1 MTQVAVGTAPVA
13 LGRRSLARE
22 QVLVTGAQLAAG
34 AGNLVF
40 ALVMARV
47 LAPAAFTDFA
57 AFLACYL
64 LLHLPAAGLG
74 AGGALAGAGAA
85 TFRRRS
91 LGAGLAV
98 AAVGALAAP
107 WLAGLLHVGIAF
119 PLLLAAAAPG
129 SALIALERGR
139 LYGAGAHPQAAL
151 SLLVEPV
158 ARIVAGLALASVAGA
173 PGAAAGVVL
182 GGYAALLVTRGAGHA
197 PQTPGTGVTRA
208 AVVTFVLLA
217 VVQNQDLLLAARLL
231 PAGDGARFAALSTLG
246 GVAAFATATVPLVL
260 LPRAVDQPR
269 ARGVA
274 LGVAAAL
281 GAVATALFAVAPGP
295 LVELVFGD
303 RYASIASLAAPYVL
317 GMSMLGVARVLAAD
331 AVARGRGRIVVATTA
346 AVVAAQTLLVVR
358 FGTSTGRV
366 AAVTIGTTAA
376 LATALAAVT
385 VIRLPVARHPGAAVV
400 DRVRTWGW
408 RTPAL
413 IGGLTLGALVLRLI
427 VTRGLWVDEA
437 ISVQQA
443 GLPFGTMLER
453 LADGDVHPPL
463 HAALLWVTVRVL
475 GDGELAVRLPSIAA
489 GVALVPLLYATGRE
503 LFDRRTG
510 FVAAALGAV
519 SPLAVWYSQEARM
532 YSLYMLFALA
542 AVWAQARVLRR
553 GGTGDWALYGI
564 ATAALLWTQYFAVLQ
579 VAAQQVVFA
588 VALWRRRRAGDRI
601 SPSVVRWL
609 GALALAALLVVPLLP
624 FLGDQLQAY
633 ADRGAGLTQLP
644 SQAGNAASS
653 AQSGLSVYAVIA
665 NLIWATG
672 GYHADATMAQIA
684 ALWPLGMLAA
694 LLLLGRRRSQE
705 MTALLVITLVPVLAL
720 FAIGLQRRDLFELRY
735 VAGVVPAL
743 LLLGARAMTTVTPLR
758 RRWMRVAACTAVVML
773 LLGALADQQLNGTNP
788 RLYDFR
794 GALQEV
800 AVRAEP
806 GDVIL
811 YNPAYLDE
819 VVRYYAPGVE
829 ARPIGAEG
837 GKGEGTGRVFLLG
850 SFLDKS
856 EIAGATGDAL
866 SDLEQERRLVDR
878 FEVPQVRVW
887 VFGSERT

>member
-1 MTQVAVGTAPVA
+1 
-13 LGRRSLARE
+13 
-22 QVLVTGAQLAAG
+22 
-34 AGNLVF
+34 
-40 ALVMARV
+40 
-47 LAPAAFTDFA
+47 
-57 AFLACYL
+57 
-64 LLHLPAAGLG
+64 
-74 AGGALAGAGAA
+74 
-85 TFRRRS
+85 
-91 LGAGLAV
+91 
-98 AAVGALAAP
+98 
-107 WLAGLLHVGIAF
+107 
-119 PLLLAAAAPG
+119 
-129 SALIALERGR
+129 
-139 LYGAGAHPQAAL
+139 
-151 SLLVEPV
+151 
-158 ARIVAGLALASVAGA
+158 
-173 PGAAAGVVL
+173 
-182 GGYAALLVTRGAGHA
+182 
-197 PQTPGTGVTRA
+197 
-208 AVVTFVLLA
+208 
-217 VVQNQDLLLAARLL
+217 VQNQDLLLAARLL
-231 PAGDGARFAALSTLG
+231 PAGDAAGFAALSTLG

-274 LGVAAAL
+274 LGVAGAL
-281 GAVATALFAVAPGP
+281 GAIATALFAVAPGP
-295 LVELVFGD
+295 IVELVFGD

-317 GMSMLGVARVLAAD
+317 GMSVLGVARVLAAD
-331 AVARGRGRIVVATTA
+331 AVARGRGRTVVATTA
-346 AVVAAQTLLVVR
+346 ALAVAQTLLVVS
-358 FGTSTGRV
+358 FGTTTGRV
-366 AAVTIGTTAA
+366 AAITIATTAT
-376 LATALAAVT
+376 LAAALAAVT
-385 VIRLPVARHPGAAVV
+385 VIRLPVARHPAAAVV

-408 RTPAL
+408 QTPAI
-413 IGGLTLGALVLRLI
+413 IGGLALGALVLRLL

-437 ISVQQA
+437 ISVHQA
-443 GLPFGTMLER
+443 GLPFGTMLDR

-463 HAALLWVTVRVL
+463 HAALLWGTVRVL

-510 FVAAALGAV
+510 IVAAALGAV

-553 GGTGDWALYGI
+553 GHAGDWALYGI

-579 VAAQQVVFA
+579 VAAQQAVFA
-588 VALWRRRRAGDRI
+588 VALWRRRGQGERVGPTVAY
-601 SPSVVRWL
+601 WF

-644 SQAGNAASS
+644 SQAGSEASS

-694 LLLLGRRRSQE
+694 LLLLGRRRSSA
-705 MTALLVITLVPVLAL
+705 MTGLLVVTLVPVLAL
-720 FAIGLQRRDLFELRY
+720 FAVGLQRRDLFELRY

-743 LLLGARAMTTVTPLR
+743 LLIGARALTTMTAR
-758 RRWMRVAACTAVVML
+758 RMCTRVAASTVVVVL

-800 AVRAEP
+800 AARAEP

-811 YNPAYLDE
+811 YNPDYLDE
-819 VVRYYAPGVE
+819 VVGYYAPGVE
-829 ARPIGAEG
+829 ARPIGASR
-837 GKGEGTGRVFLLG
+837 GKSDETGRVFLLG
-850 SFLDKS
+850 SFLDKPG
-856 EIAGATGDAL
+856 IAKATGDAL
-866 SDLEQERRLVDR
+866 SKLEQERRLVEK

-887 VFGSERT
+887 VFAS

>member
-1 MTQVAVGTAPVA
+1 PQTAA
-13 LGRRSLARE
+13 
-22 QVLVTGAQLAAG
+22 TGA
-34 AGNLVF
+34 
-40 ALVMARV
+40 
-47 LAPAAFTDFA
+47 
-57 AFLACYL
+57 
-64 LLHLPAAGLG
+64 
-74 AGGALAGAGAA
+74 
-85 TFRRRS
+85 S
-91 LGAGLAV
+91 
-98 AAVGALAAP
+98 
-107 WLAGLLHVGIAF
+107 
-119 PLLLAAAAPG
+119 
-129 SALIALERGR
+129 
-139 LYGAGAHPQAAL
+139 
-151 SLLVEPV
+151 
-158 ARIVAGLALASVAGA
+158 
-173 PGAAAGVVL
+173 
-182 GGYAALLVTRGAGHA
+182 
-197 PQTPGTGVTRA
+197 RA
-208 AVVTFVLLA
+208 AVATFFLLA
-217 VVQNQDLLLAARLL
+217 VVQNQDVLLAARVL
-231 PAGDGARFAALSTLG
+231 PAGDAARFAALSTLG

-269 ARGVA
+269 ARGIA

-303 RYASIASLAAPYVL
+303 RYASTASLAALYVL
-317 GMSMLGVARVLAAD
+317 GMSVLGVARVLAAD
-331 AVARGRGRIVVATTA
+331 SVARGRGRAVVATTA
-346 AVVAAQTLLVVR
+346 VLAVAQTMLVVR

-366 AAVTIGTTAA
+366 AAITIGTTAA
-376 LATALAAVT
+376 LATALATVT
-385 VIRLPVARHPGAAVV
+385 VIRLPVARHPGASFV
-400 DRVRTWGW
+400 DRVRTWRW
-408 RTPAL
+408 QTPAM
-413 IGGLTLGALVLRLI
+413 ITAFTLGALALRLL

-437 ISVQQA
+437 ISVHQA
-443 GLPFGTMLER
+443 GLPFGTMLAR

-463 HAALLWVTVRVL
+463 HAALLWVTVRVV

-510 FVAAALGAV
+510 LVAAALGAV
-519 SPLAVWYSQEARM
+519 APLAVWYSQEARM

-542 AVWAQARVLRR
+542 AVWAQARALRR
-553 GGTGDWALYGI
+553 GGTSDWALYGV

-579 VAAQQVVFA
+579 VAAQQAVFA
-588 VALWRRRRAGDRI
+588 VALWRRRREGDRI
-601 SPSVVRWL
+601 GPSAVRWL
-609 GALALAALLVVPLLP
+609 GALALVALLVVPLLP

-644 SQAGNAASS
+644 SQAGNAASA

-694 LLLLGRRRSQE
+694 LLLLGRRRSPE
-705 MTALLVITLVPVLAL
+705 MTGLLVITLVPVLVL
-720 FAIGLQRRDLFELRY
+720 FAVGLQRRDLFELRY

-743 LLLGARAMTTVTPLR
+743 LLLGARAMTTVTLR
-758 RRWMRVAACTAVVML
+758 RMWTRAAACTAVIVL

-800 AVRAEP
+800 AARAEP

-811 YNPAYLDE
+811 YNPDYLDE
-819 VVRYYAPGVE
+819 IVRYYAPGVD
-829 ARPIGAEG
+829 ARSIGANR
-837 GKGEGTGRVFLLG
+837 GKGAETGRVFLLG
-850 SFLDKS
+850 SFLDKR

-866 SDLEQERRLVDR
+866 GDLERERQLVDE

-887 VFGSERT
+887 VFGSRKA

>member
-1 MTQVAVGTAPVA
+1 MSQVAVGTAPVT
-13 LGRRSLARE
+13 LRRRTLARE
-22 QVLVTGAQLAAG
+22 QALVTGAQLAAG

-47 LAPAAFTDFA
+47 LAPDAFTDFA

-85 TFRRRS
+85 SLRRRS
-91 LGAGLAV
+91 FGAGLTV
-98 AAVGALAAP
+98 AAAGAVAAP
-107 WLAGLLHVGIAF
+107 WLASLLHVGIAF

-129 SALIALERGR
+129 AALIALERGR

-158 ARIVAGLALASVAGA
+158 ARIVAGLALAGVAGA

-182 GGYAALLVTRGAGHA
+182 GGYAALLVTRGADHE
-197 PQTPGTGVTRA
+197 PQASGAGATRA
-208 AVVTFVLLA
+208 AVATFVLLA
-217 VVQNQDLLLAARLL
+217 LVQNQDLLLAARLL
-231 PAGDGARFAALSTLG
+231 PAGDAARFAALSTLG

-274 LGVAAAL
+274 LGVAAVL
-281 GAVATALFAVAPGP
+281 GAVATALFAIAPGP

-303 RYASIASLAAPYVL
+303 RYGSIATLAAPYVL
-317 GMSMLGVARVLAAD
+317 GMSVLGVARVLAAD
-331 AVARGRGRIVVATTA
+331 GVARGRGRTVVATTA
-346 AVVAAQTLLVVR
+346 AIAVAQTLLVVR
-358 FGTSTGRV
+358 FGTTTGRV
-366 AAVTIGTTAA
+366 AAITIGTTVA
-376 LATALAAVT
+376 LAAALAAVT
-385 VIRLPVARHPGAAVV
+385 VIRLPVHRHPGAALV
-400 DRVRTWGW
+400 DRVRTWEW

-413 IGGLTLGALVLRLI
+413 IGGLALGALVLRLL

-437 ISVQQA
+437 ISVHQA
-443 GLPFGTMLER
+443 GLPFGTMLDR

-463 HAALLWVTVRVL
+463 HAALLWATVRVL
-475 GDGELAVRLPSIAA
+475 GDGEVPVRLPSILA
-489 GVALVPLLYATGRE
+489 GVALIPLLYATGRE

-510 FVAAALGAV
+510 LVAAALGAV

-542 AVWAQARVLRR
+542 AVWAQARALRR
-553 GGTGDWALYGI
+553 GRAGDWALYGI
-564 ATAALLWTQYFAVLQ
+564 TTAALLWTQYFAVLQ
-579 VAAQQVVFA
+579 VAAQQAVFA
-588 VALWRRRRAGDRI
+588 IALWRRREQGERI
-601 SPSVVRWL
+601 APPVARWL
-609 GALALAALLVVPLLP
+609 GALALAALLVAPLLP

-644 SQAGNAASS
+644 SQAGSEASA
-653 AQSGLSVYAVIA
+653 AQSGISVYAVIA

-694 LLLLGRRRSQE
+694 LLLLGRRRSPA
-705 MTALLVITLVPVLAL
+705 MIALLVVTLVPVLAL

-743 LLLGARAMTTVTPLR
+743 LLLGARALTTVTPR
-758 RRWMRVAACTAVVML
+758 RTWTRAAACTVVVGL

-800 AVRAEP
+800 AARAEP

-811 YNPAYLDE
+811 YSPDYLDE
-819 VVRYYAPGVE
+819 VVRYYAPGVD
-829 ARPIGAEG
+829 ARPIGTSRGNADE
-837 GKGEGTGRVFLLG
+837 TGRVFLLG
-850 SFLDKS
+850 SFLDKPGT
-856 EIAGATGDAL
+856 AKATGDAL
-866 SDLEQERRLVDR
+866 SKLEQERHLVDK

-887 VFGSERT
+887 VFGS